1 MVLWPSALSCRLVC
15 VVISVIVADV
25 VSEPISFRISRS
37 TEGLA
42 ETLATLSHRL
52 VKLEQRLAAMEL
64 QLQNQIAPHPQE
76 LASLQT
82 VETLLD
88 DCRSLLAQPAPV
100 PAEDVV
106 WEDWAQTEAAEP
118 S

>member
-1 MVLWPSALSCRLVC
+1 MIAAT
-15 VVISVIVADV
+15 IADSVP
-25 VSEPISFRISRS
+25 EPISFRISRS

-64 QLQNQIAPHPQE
+64 QLQHEISPHPQE

-82 VETLLD
+82 VEALLA
-88 DCRSLLAQPAPV
+88 DCRSLLAQPA
-100 PAEDVV
+100 AETPEVV
-106 WEDWAQTEAAEP
+106 WEDWSQAETP
-118 S
+118 EQG